1 MQKRRLDASAMLPSH
16 CLACNQELP
25 RAETPPPPHL
35 TATSPVPSRSRPPS
49 ASQPRSRPQ
58 SASPT
63 HSAGMVGAAS
73 QRAKL
78 FYGKEPENARR
89 SSTMKQ
95 MHGLA
100 AADPPSPGDGATG
113 ARDVSVQGHA
123 SEAALAARSEE
134 TVRPGSA
141 GASAF
146 KPAMRRT
153 PSGSGFRAAAAVSNT

>member
-1 MQKRRLDASAMLPSH
+1 
-16 CLACNQELP
+16 
-25 RAETPPPPHL
+25 
-35 TATSPVPSRSRPPS
+35 
-49 ASQPRSRPQ
+49 
-58 SASPT
+58 
-63 HSAGMVGAAS
+63 MVGAAS

-95 MHGLA
+95 VHGLA

-113 ARDVSVQGHA
+113 ALDVSVQGHA

-141 GASAF
+141 GASGSAF